1 LWRRRKHIVLIR
13 RHCVWKLYTE
23 INDLRNKMLPTYISN
38 DCPLHNSLMQ
48 FKKGRNGGISLLVG
62 GGQAQTHRWYL
73 SSAPENVRQL

>member
-1 LWRRRKHIVLIR
+1 GNFWLWRRRKHIVLIR

-48 FKKGRNGGISLLVG
+48 FTKGRKGGISVQLQKTFGNFDLI
-62 GGQAQTHRWYL
+62 
-73 SSAPENVRQL
+73 SSFFLKDG